1 MLKRQWG
8 LWWPLGGSTELEMPH
23 YLLLRLYL
31 WTDQSQPPG
40 DIEIGHTF
48 SYLDPNGNW
57 PARIYKIFHLGNA
70 IPVKENISSSEIPMD
85 KLLVFK
91 IAHPC
96 QILFKEMSMP
106 KICQMSA
113 KNLIKYVSKMP
124 SNIRQWNHFN
134 IFLTKPAAISLH
146 HCSSWMKVGTVL
158 FPGQVFHQLFPG
170 KQVFSSTFP
179 GQVFLKKATEQAQKA
194 HGI

>member
-1 MLKRQWG
+1 
-8 LWWPLGGSTELEMPH
+8 
-23 YLLLRLYL
+23 
-31 WTDQSQPPG
+31 
-40 DIEIGHTF
+40 
-48 SYLDPNGNW
+48 
-57 PARIYKIFHLGNA
+57 
-70 IPVKENISSSEIPMD
+70 MD

-113 KNLIKYVSKMP
+113 KNQIKYLSKMP

-158 FPGQVFHQLFPG
+158 FPGQSIFSIFSWASIFVNFEESNGTSSKSSWNLKWKSRNKIFTSDQLPCSLLEALQMF
-170 KQVFSSTFP
+170 F
-179 GQVFLKKATEQAQKA
+179 
-194 HGI
+194 